1 MTTVLV
7 DARSLSTASAH
18 RGIGVYLGALLPR
31 LAAEA
36 DLDVAAL
43 ATTGT
48 ELPPG
53 VRRIPMRRS
62 APGRFEHLEHL
73 LRLPRD
79 LRRTRHDVFHSPATE
94 PPRNE
99 PGPWVQTLLDV
110 IPLEIDVPEFRRE
123 RRRWRQRAR
132 SIGRAHAV
140 ITPSRHSADAGIRL
154 LGLEAARVHVVP
166 LGVGPAFRPAATGT
180 AGPPTV
186 LYVGEY
192 GPHKGYAE
200 AFEVVARLA
209 DRGLP
214 HRLVVVGRIAP
225 WVAPV
230 IEAEVRRSARPD
242 RIHLAGYVTEAELV
256 GLYQQADALVVTSR
270 AEGFGLPVV
279 EAMACGTPVIAF
291 ANSSLT
297 EVVDGAGELV
307 ADGDV
312 VEFASRLASLLRD
325 GRRRH
330 ELSQA
335 GLRRAEDFDWDACAT
350 THAEILRSVATS

>member
-7 DARSLSTASAH
+7 DARSLSTASLH
-18 RGIGVYLGALLPR
+18 RGIGVYLRALLPR
-31 LAAEA
+31 LARAC

-43 ATTGT
+43 ATSGT
-48 ELPPG
+48 ELPAG
-53 VRRIPMRRS
+53 VRAVPMRRS
-62 APGRFEHLEHL
+62 APGRLEHLEHA

-94 PPRNE
+94 PPRAT

-123 RRRWRQRAR
+123 RRRWRQRAQ
-132 SIGRAHAV
+132 SIRGADAV

-154 LGLEAARVHVVP
+154 LGLAAAKVHVVP
-166 LGVGPAFRPAATGT
+166 LGVSSAFRPATTRT
-180 AGPPTV
+180 AAPPTL

-200 AFEVVARLA
+200 AFAVIARIA
-209 DRGLP
+209 EAGLP

-225 WVAPV
+225 WIAPV
-230 IEAEVRRSARPD
+230 VEAEVRRSPRPD
-242 RIHLAGYVTEAELV
+242 RIELAGYVSEPELV
-256 GLYQQADALVVTSR
+256 ALYQQADALVVTSR

-279 EAMACGTPVIAF
+279 EAMACGTPVVAF

-297 EVVDGAGELV
+297 EVVGGAGELV
-307 ADGDV
+307 DDGDV
-312 VEFASRLASLLRD
+312 DAFADRLSGVLRHGD
-325 GRRRH
+325 RRH
-330 ELSQA
+330 ELSEA
-335 GLRRAEDFDWDACAT
+335 GLQRARDFDWDTCAT
-350 THAEILRSVATS
+350 THAEILRAVAGS